1 MVSDI
6 FGPCFSYVY
15 VWFDL
20 EFQCYFWGGG
30 GGWQQSGL
38 MKQRRRTNQMRNNEK
53 WYPPRLSLY
62 WHQSAQTCEFVF
74 ERSTPEKTQKKTT
87 HVDMKVQGLQN
98 VARCRCISTT
108 PIIFCHDIAGMQ
120 VLPIL
125 GCCSPKHPP
134 SSRALQGFFVVSQEV
149 PRKPRRS
156 VRPPANC
163 WPPQLLCCGFWGW
176 LSDWPGMVFGCV
188 WMYPL
193 VI

>member
-15 VWFDL
+15 VRFDL
-20 EFQCYFWGGG
+20 EFQCFFLGGG
-30 GGWQQSGL
+30 RGWQQSDL

-74 ERSTPEKTQKKTT
+74 ERSSQHQKKTT

-108 PIIFCHDIAGMQ
+108 HKILPWYGWDASPPHLRLLKPHILSSSEGPSVAGGPTEAKE
-120 VLPIL
+120 V
-125 GCCSPKHPP
+125 
-134 SSRALQGFFVVSQEV
+134 SSTSGEMLTTTA
-149 PRKPRRS
+149 P
-156 VRPPANC
+156 
-163 WPPQLLCCGFWGW
+163 LLRV
-176 LSDWPGMVFGCV
+176 VFGVTQWLTWHGV
-188 WMYPL
+188 WMCLDVAYL
-193 VI
+193 AA